1 MFPLIDTEPNRY
13 SWFPF
18 MTISLIAINTFIEI
32 AKPLYLPGEI
42 GVWQYWEF
50 MMRFYYT
57 PKLILSAQGPGI
69 LSGFTS
75 MFMHG
80 NFAHLLSNMWALWVF
95 GRRVEDACGAWRF
108 LVYYLLAG
116 ISADFLTTLVMYNSP
131 IPGVGASGA
140 IFGVMGAYLLLYPAG
155 RDPHLGCHKFCAHL
169 AANSSWLGCALF
181 PGSSNYSG
189 GNDIIRRCELWS
201 GVLGSPGR
209 ILFSCIY
216 FSIFTPRGLCT
227 VSERYCRLIKKQ
239 PGPA

>member
-1 MFPLIDTEPNRY
+1 
-13 SWFPF
+13 

-32 AKPLYLPGEI
+32 AKPLYLPDSI
-42 GVWQYWEF
+42 GMWQYWEF

-57 PKLILSAQGPGI
+57 PKLILATEGPGI
-69 LSGFTS
+69 VSSFTS

-116 ISADFLTTLVMYNSP
+116 ISADLLTTLVMYNSP

-155 RDPHLGCHKFCAHL
+155 RIRTLVIISFVPTWPRIRAGWVVLYFLAVQIIPALTILFLDASYGVGYWAHLGGFFSAVFIF
-169 AANSSWLGCALF
+169 LF
-181 PGSSNYSG
+181 LRP
-189 GNDIIRRCELWS
+189 EA
-201 GVLGSPGR
+201 
-209 ILFSCIY
+209 FA
-216 FSIFTPRGLCT
+216 
-227 VSERYCRLIKKQ
+227 RYLSDT
-239 PGPA
+239 AV